1 MVPGFSNGEEKNMD
15 VTEVS
20 KGAEGAPKPADGDLA
35 IAPAK
40 DIVIAGLRKSFGSN
54 EVLSGIDLTIRGG
67 DFVGLMGPNGAG
79 KSTLIKILDGVYDRS
94 AGDIRYG
101 GDAVRKLGERP
112 EVGFIHQDLG
122 LVDELSIS
130 DNLRLGEE
138 PLRRF
143 GPFVDR
149 RRERDAA
156 ARALAAVGLDLP
168 VETLV
173 GELSPGEKTLV
184 AITRVLERGARVL
197 FVDEATSTLP
207 PADARRLIEALKRTA
222 ARGATVI
229 MVSHKLSEILDATNR
244 VVLLL
249 DGRIVAD
256 SPAAELDRAALVEML
271 VTREKEEASHA
282 APVAARKAEKG
293 EELLRLEKVS
303 GGLIKEVDLSLRAG
317 EIVGLTGLAGSGL
330 HDLAHL
336 AHGTMRVR
344 SGKVVRNGSTALVPP
359 HRETEGGFL
368 EQSTRENL
376 TISSLGRWRSPTRL
390 LRGGAERRDVG
401 EIVDR
406 LSIKPGDPNA
416 TFETLS
422 GGNKQ
427 KVVFGR
433 TLLCAPAV
441 YVLCEPTRGVDV
453 GTRMEIYKLIEEL
466 AADGA
471 AVLIVTSDSEDL
483 FAVCDRI
490 AVITDGQLSGLLE
503 AEETNPQQLE
513 AFI

>member
-1 MVPGFSNGEEKNMD
+1 MD
-15 VTEVS
+15 VT
-20 KGAEGAPKPADGDLA
+20 KAAPGASAVPAEAADELQ

-54 EVLSGIDLTIRGG
+54 EVLVGIDLTIRGG

-94 AGDIRYG
+94 AGQIEYG
-101 GDAVRKLGERP
+101 GEPVSKLGERP

-149 RRERDAA
+149 GRERESA
-156 ARALAAVGLDLP
+156 ARALTAVGLDLP

-207 PADARRLIEALKRTA
+207 PADSRRLIEALKRTA
-222 ARGATVI
+222 DRGATVI

-249 DGRIVAD
+249 DGKIVAD
-256 SPAAELDRAALVEML
+256 SPAAALDRAALVEML
-271 VTREKEEASHA
+271 VTREKEEVRHD
-282 APVAARKAEKG
+282 APALPRKAEKG
-293 EELLRLEKVS
+293 EELLRLDNVS
-303 GGLIKEVDLSLRAG
+303 GGLIKEMNLTLCAG
-317 EIVGLTGLAGSGL
+317 EIVGVTGLAGSGL

-336 AHGTMRVR
+336 AHGTMKAR
-344 SGKVVRNGSTALVPP
+344 SGKVERKTTSALVPP

-368 EQSTRENL
+368 EQSTLENL
-376 TISSLGRWRSPTRL
+376 TISSLDRWRSPLRL
-390 LRGGAERRDVG
+390 LRGGAERRDVA
-401 EIVDR
+401 EMVDR
-406 LSIKPGDPNA
+406 LKIKPRDPNA

-433 TLLCAPAV
+433 TLLCGPGI

-453 GTRMEIYKLIEEL
+453 GTRIEIYKLIEEI

-490 AVITDGQLSGLLE
+490 AVINDGKLSGLLA

>member
-1 MVPGFSNGEEKNMD
+1 
-15 VTEVS
+15 VTNVTT
-20 KGAEGAPKPADGDLA
+20 GAGHALSAADGHPK
-35 IAPAK
+35 IEPAK

-54 EVLSGIDLTIRGG
+54 EVLSGIDLSIRGG

-94 AGDIRYG
+94 AGEIRYG
-101 GDAVRKLGERP
+101 DDVVAKLGERS

-122 LVDELSIS
+122 LVDELTIS
-130 DNLRLGEE
+130 ENLRLGEE

-143 GPFVDR
+143 GPFLDR
-149 RRERDAA
+149 RREHEAA
-156 ARALAAVGLDLP
+156 GRALAAVGLDLP

-207 PADARRLIEALKRTA
+207 PADAHRLIEALKRTVE
-222 ARGATVI
+222 RGATVI
-229 MVSHKLSEILDATNR
+229 MVSHKLSEILGATNR
-244 VVLLL
+244 IVLLL
-249 DGRIVAD
+249 DGKIVAD
-256 SPAAELDRAALVEML
+256 SPAAALDREALVEML
-271 VTREKEEASHA
+271 VTREKEEVHYD
-282 APVAARKAEKG
+282 APARQRTVAQGDEV
-293 EELLRLEKVS
+293 LRLEGVS
-303 GGLIKEVDLSLRAG
+303 GGMIKEVDLTLSAG

-336 AHGTMRVR
+336 AHGTMKPR
-344 SGKVVRNGSTALVPP
+344 SGKVVRKTTSALVPP

-368 EQSTRENL
+368 DQSTLENL
-376 TISSLGRWRSPTRL
+376 TISSLVRWRSPLRL
-390 LRGGAERRDVG
+390 LRGGAERRDVN
-401 EIVDR
+401 EMVDR
-406 LSIKPGDPNA
+406 LKIKPGDPNA

-433 TLLCAPAV
+433 TLLCGPGV

-453 GTRMEIYKLIEEL
+453 GTRIEIYKLIEEI

-471 AVLIVTSDSEDL
+471 AVLVVTSDSEDL

-490 AVITDGQLSGLLE
+490 AVINDGKLGGLLA

>member
-1 MVPGFSNGEEKNMD
+1 VD
-15 VTEVS
+15 VTNVTT
-20 KGAEGAPKPADGDLA
+20 GATPDSNAVDTALKIE
-35 IAPAK
+35 PAK

-54 EVLSGIDLTIRGG
+54 EVLSGIDLTIHGG

-94 AGDIRYG
+94 SGEIRYG
-101 GDAVRKLGERP
+101 DETVRKLGERP

-149 RRERDAA
+149 GREREAA
-156 ARALAAVGLDLP
+156 VRALAAVGLDLS

-207 PADARRLIEALKRTA
+207 PADARRLIEALKLTA

-249 DGRIVAD
+249 DGKIVAD
-256 SPAAELDRAALVEML
+256 EPAASLDREALVEML
-271 VTREKEEASHA
+271 VTREKEEVRHD
-282 APVAARKAEKG
+282 APAAARKAEQGADVLK
-293 EELLRLEKVS
+293 LEGVS
-303 GGLIKEVDLSLRAG
+303 GGMIKGVDLTLSAG

-336 AHGTMRVR
+336 AHGTMKPR
-344 SGKVVRNGSTALVPP
+344 SGKVVRTTTSALVPP

-368 EQSTRENL
+368 EQSTLENL
-376 TISSLGRWRSPTRL
+376 TISSLSRWRSPLRL
-390 LRGGAERRDVG
+390 IRGGAERRDVN
-401 EIVDR
+401 EMVDR
-406 LSIKPGDPNA
+406 LKIKPGDPNA

-433 TLLCAPAV
+433 TLLSGPGL

-453 GTRMEIYKLIEEL
+453 GTRMEIYKLIEEI

-471 AVLIVTSDSEDL
+471 AVLVVTSDSEDL

-490 AVITDGQLSGLLE
+490 AVITDGQLSGMLA